1 MAHFA
6 ELDKDNLV
14 VRVVVVSDQHELD
27 GENWCKNF
35 FGGGVWKQTSYN
47 TIHNKHSGG
56 KSPLRKNYAGV
67 GFRYY
72 ANLDAFIPPKPFA
85 SWVLDEEAGQWLA
98 PVPIPTD
105 GLSYEWDESST
116 SWVQHHFHG

>member
-6 ELDKDNLV
+6 ELDQNNLV
-14 VRVVVVSDQHELD
+14 IRVVVVADEHEQD

-56 KSPLRKNYAGV
+56 KAPLRKNYAGV
-67 GFRYY
+67 GFTFD
-72 ANLDAFIPPKPFA
+72 AGLDAFIPPKPFA
-85 SWVLDEEAGQWLA
+85 SWLLDEEAGQWEA
-98 PVPIPTD
+98 PVAIPAD
-105 GLSYEWDESST
+105 DFEYVWDENST
-116 SWVQHHFHG
+116 SWVKA